1 MNSKHKRLLAGIL
14 ACLMLCM
21 FAAPARVWADEAED
35 TSAAEQTVEENT
47 SEQEETAET
56 LPEETIHIAS
66 AEELLNFAESCTL
79 DTWSQNKR
87 VVLDCDIS
95 LEGVDFEP
103 IPSFGGTFVGGGHT
117 IRGLRVS
124 GSFSPAGLFA
134 VVQEGGILR
143 NLNVEGSVA
152 PDVDSDCVGG
162 IAGENRGLISNCS
175 FTGSVS
181 GTRSVGGV
189 AGKNAASAIIRSSG
203 ASGTVFG
210 ENMTGGV
217 AGYNLGYIGS
227 CRNSAF
233 VNIESTDPGV
243 DITSIDLDFSM
254 DLTRLSQADTAN
266 IATDT
271 GGIAGYS
278 SGTIMDCANL
288 AAIGHQHIGYNVGG
302 IAGRSCGQIRGCT
315 NEGSACGRKDVGGI
329 AGQLEPYIRVELSES
344 TRSQVEQQ
352 LQELNDLVDKAA
364 DDAEGGSGGISA
376 RLNSLSGSVGNAV
389 DRVNDVKVTAGIDTT
404 VRGDGSL
411 DSGTQIGG
419 EVNPIDADASHGS
432 GGGLTITTEPGSVSV
447 GIGHGS
453 GGSLE
458 IGSSAS
464 AGIDHSGTAS
474 GALDASTQIVAA
486 PDLGGLTS
494 AVNGIGSQLTM
505 LNQAVTGTVGTLA
518 EDVRQ
523 INDKFAEVSE
533 TLFNA
538 VDELQNGTN
547 DLITDVSTV
556 DVDQITLGKTS
567 CSSNSGTVYGDINSG
582 GIAGS
587 MAIEYE
593 LDPEDD
599 ASNEL
604 SDDARRQ
611 YEYRAVIQNC
621 TNTGEVTSKR
631 SYAGGICGR
640 MDLGL
645 ITDCKGYG
653 TIRSED
659 GNYVGGIAG
668 VTGATVRT
676 SYAKCTLSGQK
687 YVGGIVGSGVTQKVS
702 GSGSTVAGCYS
713 MVEIEDCTQYSG
725 AISGA
730 DAGTF
735 LENYYV
741 SDTLAGINRQ
751 SYSGQAEPSTY
762 KEMLKTQA
770 LPEEMRQLTL
780 RFVADGEE
788 IFSTHFSYGAS
799 FDAENFPSIPEKE
812 GYLASWDHETLEN
825 LHFDTTVTAVYTA
838 YTPSLASSA
847 AREDGRAIMLV
858 EGDYSD
864 DDVITITAEP
874 LTPGAFHIRAG
885 SLQSRIDG
893 YFSTFGTSEFS
904 LLKTNWEVVEQWSIE
919 VPGGDSGEHRL
930 RYLAP
935 DGGTKFLRVY
945 MENNGSWERVEYE
958 TAGSYLVI
966 PVRGSS
972 VRIAVVSTVEVW
984 WVWAAAVLLLALIIF
999 LIVHFTRRAARKL
1012 RKRKE
1017 GAPEEMT
1024 VPEAEPNTV
1033 AQAAAPSEP
1042 DPELL
1047 ARALSAEERLAR
1059 AEEELR
1065 MLRESSASGAVAVAE
1080 RPKKRVRWWI
1090 PVIVVVVLLAIA
1102 AGVFFVSRNFGTE
1115 LEAYRI
1121 LNAYVQKDPLAMTL
1135 RVDAELDGQAIGLDA
1150 EICKTKV
1157 EGKTV
1162 TCLQR
1167 EGVQLFYAGETVYLE
1182 NGRAFSVGGDYPDY
1196 AELLPQAAELYRL
1209 VNVSASTSGT
1219 QKTYRLTAKDE
1230 NADAL
1235 VRILL
1240 QELPADS
1247 TVRTFEAALTA
1258 DGQKPI
1264 RLTFSA
1270 ELTGGTPATLNAE
1283 LSFSEGV
1290 TTAPEIPGAV
1300 RSAITSGKPAE
1311 AGLLTDELFELLK
1324 GWAARCA
1331 GESMSADLTLSA
1343 DCGPVVVNDTLQ
1355 IDQKRVSG
1363 QSITAV
1369 RKNAL
1374 TLYLSGDRLCDG
1386 SGNAASDQLSG
1397 LADSAELIDAAYQLL
1412 LNGETSCTISGDTKT
1427 YTLSLDEK
1435 EMENLAYAIAPEA
1448 KSQSITFKEGTL
1460 EAVLTGGVLTSL
1472 RVSCAGSIRV
1482 VLADTPVSLSAAA
1495 AFTERDVEVPQEV
1508 VDALVK

>member
-1 MNSKHKRLLAGIL
+1 MNSKRKRLLAGLL

-21 FAAPARVWADEAED
+21 FAAPAQVWADETEENASEEAAPAEN
-35 TSAAEQTVEENT
+35 AAKEENT
-47 SEQEETAET
+47 AEA
-56 LPEETIHIAS
+56 LPEEIIHIAS
-66 AEELLNFAESCTL
+66 AEDFQAFAASCTL

-87 VVLDCDIS
+87 VILDCDIS

-117 IRGLRVS
+117 IRGLRVG

-143 NLNVEGSVA
+143 NLSVEGSVN
-152 PDVDSDCVGG
+152 PDGDSDCVGG

-181 GTRSVGGV
+181 GTRSVGGI
-189 AGKNAASAIIRSSG
+189 AGKNAASGVIRSSG

-210 ENMTGGV
+210 QNMTGGA
-217 AGYNLGYIGS
+217 AGYNLGCIVS
-227 CRNSAF
+227 CRNNAF
-233 VNIESTDPGV
+233 VNIESTDPSL
-243 DITSIDLDFSM
+243 DISSIDLDLSM
-254 DLTRLSQADTAN
+254 DLSRLSQADTAN
-266 IATDT
+266 VATDT

-278 SGTIMDCANL
+278 SGTILDCANL

-302 IAGRSCGQIRGCT
+302 IAGRSCGQIRACT
-315 NEGSACGRKDVGGI
+315 NEGSVCGRKDVGGI

-364 DDAEGGSGGISA
+364 DDAEGGSDGISG

-389 DRVNDVKVTAGIDTT
+389 DRVNDVNLTAGIDTT

-432 GGGLTITTEPGSVSV
+432 GAGLTITTEPGSVSV

-453 GGSLE
+453 EGSLE
-458 IGSSAS
+458 IGASAS
-464 AGIDHSGTAS
+464 AGLDHSGTAS

-505 LNQAVTGTVGTLA
+505 LNQAVSGTVGTLA

-538 VDELQNGTN
+538 IDELTNGTN
-547 DLITDVSTV
+547 DLITDVSTI

-567 CSSNSGTVYGDINSG
+567 GSSNSGTVYGDINSG
-582 GIAGS
+582 GIAGA

-621 TNTGEVTSKR
+621 TNTGEITSKR

-653 TIRSED
+653 TIRSEN

-762 KEMLKTQA
+762 KEMLKMQT
-770 LPEEMRQLTL
+770 LPEEMRRLTL
-780 RFVADGEE
+780 RFVADGKE

-812 GYLASWDHETLEN
+812 GYLASWDRDTLEN
-825 LHFDTTVTAVYTA
+825 LHFDTTVTAIYTA

-858 EGDYSD
+858 EGDYTD
-864 DDVITITAEP
+864 ADAITITAEP

-885 SLQSRIDG
+885 SLQNRING

-904 LLKTNWEVVEQWSIE
+904 LLKTNWEVVEQWSVE

-945 MENNGSWERVEYE
+945 TENNGSWERVEYE

-972 VRIAVVSTVEVW
+972 ARIAVVSTVEVW
-984 WVWAAAVLLLALIIF
+984 WVWAAAVLLLALIVF
-999 LIVHFTRRAARKL
+999 LIVHFIRKTTRKIRQRREDTPEETA
-1012 RKRKE
+1012 
-1017 GAPEEMT
+1017 APETELNT
-1024 VPEAEPNTV
+1024 SAREP
-1033 AQAAAPSEP
+1033 APAEP

-1065 MLRESSASGAVAVAE
+1065 MLRESSASSAVAAAE

-1090 PVIVVVVLLAIA
+1090 PVIVVVILLAIA
-1102 AGVFFVSRNFGTE
+1102 AGVFFVSRNFSTE

-1121 LNAYVQKDPLAMTL
+1121 LNSHAQKDPLVMTL
-1135 RVDAELDGQAIGLDA
+1135 RVDAELDGQAVGLDA
-1150 EICKTKV
+1150 ELYKTKV
-1157 EGKTV
+1157 EGKSV

-1167 EGVQLFYAGETVYLE
+1167 DGVQLFYAGDTVYLE

-1196 AELLPQAAELYRL
+1196 TELLPQAAELYRL
-1209 VNVSASTSGT
+1209 VNTSVSTSGT
-1219 QKTYRLTAKDE
+1219 QKSYRLTARDE

-1240 QELPADS
+1240 PELPA
-1247 TVRTFEAALTA
+1247 EAHVNSLEAVLTA
-1258 DGQKPI
+1258 DGQRPV

-1270 ELTGGTPATLNAE
+1270 EIAGNTAASLNAE
-1283 LSFSEGV
+1283 LTFPDGV
-1290 TTAPEIPGAV
+1290 TTAPEIPEAV

-1311 AGLLTDELFELLK
+1311 AGLLSDDLFALLE

-1363 QSITAV
+1363 QTITAV

-1374 TLYLSGDRLCDG
+1374 TLYLSGDRFCDENG
-1386 SGNAASDQLSG
+1386 GTASEQLSALG
-1397 LADSAELIDAAYQLL
+1397 DSAKLIDSAYQLL
-1412 LNGETSCTISGDTKT
+1412 LNGEISCETSGGSKT

-1435 EMENLAYAIAPEA
+1435 GMESIAYAIAPEA
-1448 KSQSITFKEGTL
+1448 KSQSITFTEGTL
-1460 EAVLTGGVLTSL
+1460 EAVITDGVLTAL
-1472 RVSCAGSIRV
+1472 RVSCSGTIRV
-1482 VLADTPVSLSAAA
+1482 VLADTPVSLSALA
-1495 AFTERDVEVPQEV
+1495 AFTERSVEIPQEV

>member
-1 MNSKHKRLLAGIL
+1 
-14 ACLMLCM
+14 
-21 FAAPARVWADEAED
+21 
-35 TSAAEQTVEENT
+35 
-47 SEQEETAET
+47 
-56 LPEETIHIAS
+56 
-66 AEELLNFAESCTL
+66 
-79 DTWSQNKR
+79 
-87 VVLDCDIS
+87 
-95 LEGVDFEP
+95 
-103 IPSFGGTFVGGGHT
+103 
-117 IRGLRVS
+117 
-124 GSFSPAGLFA
+124 
-134 VVQEGGILR
+134 
-143 NLNVEGSVA
+143 
-152 PDVDSDCVGG
+152 
-162 IAGENRGLISNCS
+162 
-175 FTGSVS
+175 
-181 GTRSVGGV
+181 
-189 AGKNAASAIIRSSG
+189 
-203 ASGTVFG
+203 
-210 ENMTGGV
+210 
-217 AGYNLGYIGS
+217 
-227 CRNSAF
+227 
-233 VNIESTDPGV
+233 
-243 DITSIDLDFSM
+243 
-254 DLTRLSQADTAN
+254 
-266 IATDT
+266 
-271 GGIAGYS
+271 
-278 SGTIMDCANL
+278 
-288 AAIGHQHIGYNVGG
+288 
-302 IAGRSCGQIRGCT
+302 
-315 NEGSACGRKDVGGI
+315 
-329 AGQLEPYIRVELSES
+329 
-344 TRSQVEQQ
+344 
-352 LQELNDLVDKAA
+352 
-364 DDAEGGSGGISA
+364 
-376 RLNSLSGSVGNAV
+376 
-389 DRVNDVKVTAGIDTT
+389 
-404 VRGDGSL
+404 
-411 DSGTQIGG
+411 
-419 EVNPIDADASHGS
+419 
-432 GGGLTITTEPGSVSV
+432 
-447 GIGHGS
+447 
-453 GGSLE
+453 
-458 IGSSAS
+458 
-464 AGIDHSGTAS
+464 
-474 GALDASTQIVAA
+474 
-486 PDLGGLTS
+486 
-494 AVNGIGSQLTM
+494 M

-538 VDELQNGTN
+538 VDELQNGMN
-547 DLITDVSTV
+547 DLVTDASTV

-567 CSSNSGTVYGDINSG
+567 GSSNSGTVYGDINSG

-621 TNTGEVTSKR
+621 INTGEVTSKR

-653 TIRSED
+653 TIRSEN

-904 LLKTNWEVVEQWSIE
+904 LLKTNWEVVEQWSVE

-1017 GAPEEMT
+1017 GAPEET
-1024 VPEAEPNTV
+1024 AVPEAEPNTV

-1121 LNAYVQKDPLAMTL
+1121 LNAYAQKDPLAMTL
-1135 RVDAELDGQAIGLDA
+1135 RVDAKLDGQTIGLDA

-1167 EGVQLFYAGETVYLE
+1167 DGVQLFYAGETVYLE

-1240 QELPADS
+1240 PELPADS
-1247 TVRTFEAALTA
+1247 TVRTLEAALTA

-1270 ELTGGTPATLNAE
+1270 ELTGGTSATLNAE

-1290 TTAPEIPGAV
+1290 TTAPEIPEAV

-1397 LADSAELIDAAYQLL
+1397 LADSAKLIDAAYQLL

-1435 EMENLAYAIAPEA
+1435 GMENLAYAIAPEA

-1460 EAVLTGGVLTSL
+1460 DAVLTGGVLTSL

-1482 VLADTPVSLSAAA
+1482 VLADTPVSLSATA
-1495 AFTERDVEVPQEV
+1495 AFTERDVEIPQEV